1 MASAAL
7 SALVATAPKDLT
19 LQDDLG
25 KRRLHE
31 LVTQC
36 QAAGLAAPVD
46 SSNDVAML
54 HTLFDV
60 ALSNGLGSVVHD
72 YVVEVAADKYCRSR
86 CGHFLD
92 MHQCLTRA

>member
-7 SALVATAPKDLT
+7 SALVGTAPKDLT
-19 LQDDLG
+19 LQGDLG

-60 ALSNGLGSVVHD
+60 ALQNGLGSVVYD
-72 YVVEVAADKYCRSR
+72 YVVEVAADKYCTSR
-86 CGHFLD
+86 
-92 MHQCLTRA
+92 

>member
-7 SALVATAPKDLT
+7 SALVATAPQDLT

-25 KRRLHE
+25 KHTLHE
-31 LVTQC
+31 LVTQL

-60 ALSNGLGSVVHD
+60 ALHNGLGSVVYD
-72 YVVEVAADKYCRSR
+72 YVVEVAADKYCTSR
-86 CGHFLD
+86 
-92 MHQCLTRA
+92 